1 MFKPTIEITSRNE
14 LRHGIPV
21 RFLYRGFTVARL
33 RTGEGMCFW
42 SACKCGSGAQA
53 NPDLAATQPTQ
64 IIDKIDAMLRLAA

>member
-42 SACKCGSGAQA
+42 SACKGGSGAQA